1 MTVQH
6 GDRFKP
12 AAKPANRLRRQADL
26 RHEHDR
32 LPAVRHR
39 LGNGADINFCLAAA
53 GHAMQHEGLETGL
66 ALRRDGRIAASMP
79 LHGVEAVVS
88 EMRWDATLTWV
99 ALVGDGVNYTYRIPE
114 EVLRHRSAKAGTAVT
129 GDV

>member
-1 MTVQH
+1 MTKRMS
-6 GDRFKP
+6 DK
-12 AAKPANRLRRQADL
+12 
-26 RHEHDR
+26 
-32 LPAVRHR
+32 
-39 LGNGADINFCLAAA
+39 AAA
-53 GHAMQHEGLETGL
+53 AYRIGVDLAPASAELHYRLGL